1 MQFITLINSTKLP
14 FLYQPEKVRIPDYR
28 HLNYSSFK
36 LKEPYGGSRGRTPH
50 RFESRQIQIYTWH
63 FLILWGKVS
72 PVGKISN
79 SRVVMKLKLVSVTDP
94 GSRVSYKLKGQFHT
108 QELIT
113 DSRIGYRVKGG
124 LQRQGPDTEIGFSY
138 RLKGQQT
145 RFCLRNLF
153 L

>member
-1 MQFITLINSTKLP
+1 
-14 FLYQPEKVRIPDYR
+14 
-28 HLNYSSFK
+28 
-36 LKEPYGGSRGRTPH
+36 
-50 RFESRQIQIYTWH
+50 
-63 FLILWGKVS
+63 
-72 PVGKISN
+72 
-79 SRVVMKLKLVSVTDP
+79 MKLKLVSVTDP
-94 GSRVSYKLKGQFHT
+94 GSRVSYKRKGQFHT